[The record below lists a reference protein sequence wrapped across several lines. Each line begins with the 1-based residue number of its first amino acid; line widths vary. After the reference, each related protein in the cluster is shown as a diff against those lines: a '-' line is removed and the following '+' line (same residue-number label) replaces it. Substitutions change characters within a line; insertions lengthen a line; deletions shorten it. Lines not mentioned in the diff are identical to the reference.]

1 MTSPLGILF
10 SLLNIVTLCAISTE
24 GNSLLLKKSN
34 DLKDLNLISLLG
46 SVVCDSE
53 QSLEYLI
60 FIPIM
65 LALIR
70 IREGVAYLSLAYHL
84 TPE

>member
-1 MTSPLGILF
+1 MISPLGILF
-10 SLLNIVTLCAISTE
+10 SLLNMVTLCAISTE
-24 GNSLLLKKSN
+24 GKSLLLKKSS

-53 QSLEYLI
+53 QSLGYLI

-65 LALIR
+65 LALVR
-70 IREGVAYLSLAYHL
+70 IQEGVAYLSLAYHL
-84 TPE
+84 TPK